1 MLEIEE
7 TQKKSL
13 LIEWGA
19 LFLLSALAFAVR
31 CWGIGSAPFWINE
44 ADNSRLLLYD
54 TWRELFAWTP
64 SSAGL
69 YLGDILLTNM
79 ILFFVPEQYIH
90 GGESGLRL
98 PSAFVCSLSVPMV
111 YMLSSRFCD
120 PIMSWLLTISWA
132 INPFVI
138 DWSQQVYTYGM
149 WPLWATMI
157 ILATFR
163 LTDSI
168 KSGKTSRL
176 DWAIF
181 HFSMILAI
189 TSNLFIILL
198 VCALFP
204 HVFSTILFQF
214 KNKISQ
220 TKFLLS
226 AYAPHFIPGI
236 IATYISLSDVLDPT
250 KNDNSW
256 MPSATWSSPYE
267 LLEILFPH
275 PSQFGAKVALL
286 IILFGSLNHLRSA
299 NFSSFGEIIR
309 RPIVALIFAGS
320 LQLLCFL
327 ILQFLGSPSW
337 STRYMLHLIPIWL
350 VLFGFTIA
358 PKQDLEITISPF
370 SDLSFRSFG
379 LLFTFFLVS
388 STAVS
393 LGPATEMRYQD
404 TRGAWEAVAEDYDD
418 SENQVFITHP
428 NDYFFV
434 FYIELFELSPDLL
447 VGSWH
452 DFSEAEL
459 DSILSGNPDSVHR
472 VRLETHDDA
481 ELFHYLS
488 IDYELVHTSNPKGM
502 TVEHWV
508 RR

>member
-1 MLEIEE
+1 
-7 TQKKSL
+7 
-13 LIEWGA
+13 
-19 LFLLSALAFAVR
+19 
-31 CWGIGSAPFWINE
+31 
-44 ADNSRLLLYD
+44 
-54 TWRELFAWTP
+54 
-64 SSAGL
+64 
-69 YLGDILLTNM
+69 
-79 ILFFVPEQYIH
+79 
-90 GGESGLRL
+90 
-98 PSAFVCSLSVPMV
+98 
-111 YMLSSRFCD
+111 
-120 PIMSWLLTISWA
+120 
-132 INPFVI
+132 
-138 DWSQQVYTYGM
+138 
-149 WPLWATMI
+149 
-157 ILATFR
+157 
-163 LTDSI
+163 
-168 KSGKTSRL
+168 
-176 DWAIF
+176 
-181 HFSMILAI
+181 
-189 TSNLFIILL
+189 
-198 VCALFP
+198 
-204 HVFSTILFQF
+204 
-214 KNKISQ
+214 
-220 TKFLLS
+220 
-226 AYAPHFIPGI
+226 
-236 IATYISLSDVLDPT
+236 
-250 KNDNSW
+250 
-256 MPSATWSSPYE
+256 
-267 LLEILFPH
+267 
-275 PSQFGAKVALL
+275 
-286 IILFGSLNHLRSA
+286 
-299 NFSSFGEIIR
+299 
-309 RPIVALIFAGS
+309 
-320 LQLLCFL
+320 
-327 ILQFLGSPSW
+327 
-337 STRYMLHLIPIWL
+337 MLHLIPIWL